1 MLHGGMS
8 KVWEVAPDRTAL
20 SPFIHTVKIEKRFLE
35 IAMPGPGRKPA
46 SLKVVAGTTRKDR
59 APVAPAA
66 DLPVLSKVPPAPDWL
81 PNAHAIKEW
90 NRLAAI
96 LTANKLLTEGGLSAL
111 GMLCALH
118 GKCVQLYAAGEAPTA
133 SMAGQLRNMVNDFG
147 LTPVA
152 QGKVKPVGNE
162 EKGNK
167 FAANGKRTA

>member
-1 MLHGGMS
+1 M
-8 KVWEVAPDRTAL
+8 TA
-20 SPFIHTVKIEKRFLE
+20 K
-35 IAMPGPGRKPA
+35 KPPA
-46 SLKVVAGTTRKDR
+46 LKAVAGTDRKDR
-59 APVAPAA
+59 NAPAPA
-66 DLPVLSKVPPAPDWL
+66 VSLPTVSEVPDAPDWL

-118 GKCVQLYAAGEAPTA
+118 GKLVQLWTAGEAPTGHM
-133 SMAGQLRNMVNDFG
+133 MAQYRNLINDFG

-162 EKGNK
+162 ENKGNK
-167 FAANGKRTA
+167 FASNGKRAGAA